1 MVSSIFLKKNSRTPT
16 LALAVL
22 IYTTHALRYI
32 TLRYI
37 TLHIYYIYAFIYKW
51 CCLKLIGFRV
61 MTPCFYGG
69 SLEMPKHV
77 DHAGRVALSYGWI
90 ISTFDGPSFPPFFCG
105 CCERLWMNHG
115 LLLVGLG
122 ARLMKERS
130 QKKKMARGKRSAGHL
145 CSGRCWT
152 LLDAVLTGTQCH
164 ININN
169 HQFLIVHITLW

>member
-1 MVSSIFLKKNSRTPT
+1 
-16 LALAVL
+16 
-22 IYTTHALRYI
+22 
-32 TLRYI
+32 
-37 TLHIYYIYAFIYKW
+37 
-51 CCLKLIGFRV
+51 
-61 MTPCFYGG
+61 
-69 SLEMPKHV
+69 
-77 DHAGRVALSYGWI
+77 
-90 ISTFDGPSFPPFFCG
+90 
-105 CCERLWMNHG
+105 MNHG

-164 ININN
+164 INIHN